1 MLKIISAVLLL
12 VGLTG
17 CKEVASL
24 QTQASAQAKVVAN
37 EYELFINFKQTH
49 KEQTVLMA
57 SLQKQ
62 STDFIGWF
70 NQHFNKENL
79 VGESIRLQPMYEYP
93 KHKVRQLVS
102 FEGSQRFSL
111 VGLTFKQYNRL
122 MQELPVFK
130 AESFGLQEV
139 KAGKEAMT
147 ESRIKLVEEAFAKNQ
162 AKARHLAQL
171 SNLCEIKVADI
182 KEYDQGGSQPR
193 MMSMRMK
200 DDSNA
205 PSKQSHSVRL
215 EITWS
220 AYPC

>member
-12 VGLTG
+12 AGLTA
-17 CKEVASL
+17 CKDEASL
-24 QTQASAQAKVVAN
+24 QTQANAQAQVVAN
-37 EYELFINFKQTH
+37 EYELFVNFKQAN
-49 KEQTVLMA
+49 KDQAVLMA

-62 STDFIGWF
+62 STHFIGWF
-70 NQHFNKENL
+70 NEHFSKGNL

-93 KHKVRQLVS
+93 KHQVRQLVS

-111 VGLTFKQYNRL
+111 VGLSFEQYNQL

-130 AESFGLQEV
+130 AESFGLQGV
-139 KAGKEAMT
+139 KASKEAMT

-171 SNLCEIKVADI
+171 SNLCEIEVTDI

-200 DDSNA
+200 EDSNA
-205 PSKQSHSVRL
+205 PSNQSHSVRL
-215 EITWS
+215 EVTWS